1 MYFLL
6 PHWVPATWRSRA
18 QTSIRAEL
26 PSGKLPTTRVRR
38 RISRFSLSITLLVR
52 MRVQCSL
59 GKSQYPLVARQHT
72 TSGWKKPQQYLYHCN
87 LTASKF
93 RKSFLWSIGQN
104 EGMWNTTCPHFPH
117 IRLGLNPYRE
127 IVFRSTSQIA
137 GARTVNRLFSP
148 LSDVRKR
155 KGLRKSTG
163 PSTLIRK
170 IGFLLSFCGGAFWS
184 PLFYF
189 LGHFGALGP
198 HSQALLSWSGLGGQ
212 VGED

>member
-1 MYFLL
+1 M
-6 PHWVPATWRSRA
+6 
-18 QTSIRAEL
+18 
-26 PSGKLPTTRVRR
+26 
-38 RISRFSLSITLLVR
+38 RILS
-52 MRVQCSL
+52 
-59 GKSQYPLVARQHT
+59 YPLVARQHT

-155 KGLRKSTG
+155 KGLRISAD
-163 PSTLIRK
+163 PSSRMRK
-170 IGFLLSFCGGAFWS
+170 IGFVVVLLRGLLLVSAFLFSGAFWS
-184 PLFYF
+184 FRPPLSGIAQLVRIWRTSGRGLRGTISILADQRGRLSFDNRPLFIY
-189 LGHFGALGP
+189 A
-198 HSQALLSWSGLGGQ
+198 SSWPVWAQLNSNMP
-212 VGED
+212 